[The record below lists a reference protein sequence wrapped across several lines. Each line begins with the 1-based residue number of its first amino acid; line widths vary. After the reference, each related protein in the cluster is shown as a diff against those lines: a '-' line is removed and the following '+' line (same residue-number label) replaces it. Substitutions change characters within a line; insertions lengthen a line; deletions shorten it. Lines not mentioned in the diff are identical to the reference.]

1 MPFKQLQIRHAN
13 EICRIRRNLHRIP
26 VLQYILL
33 LIRHRLRPVAENR
46 HLTGKH
52 PPDNQIL
59 EPRIILH
66 FINHQMLN
74 IRPLRL
80 PRQAVLQIQNRIHIL
95 IPQFPLLQRPPRQR
109 LISLFLQKTI
119 VENIKIHRLIHLPE
133 FFDERNPLLLRQIP
147 VQQRLD
153 LVNKRLRHRI
163 QPREQRN
170 IRKLVIKQRNNL
182 RF

>member
-1 MPFKQLQIRHAN
+1 
-13 EICRIRRNLHRIP
+13 
-26 VLQYILL
+26 
-33 LIRHRLRPVAENR
+33 
-46 HLTGKH
+46 
-52 PPDNQIL
+52 
-59 EPRIILH
+59 
-66 FINHQMLN
+66 MLN

-80 PRQAVLQIQNRIHIL
+80 PRQPVFQIQNRIHIL
-95 IPQFPLLQRPPRQR
+95 IPQLPLLQRPPRQR
-109 LISLFLQKTI
+109 LITFLLQKTI

-133 FFDERNPLLLRQIP
+133 LLNQRNPLLLRQIP

-163 QPREQRN
+163 HPREQRN